1 MTKRKWGELMK
12 TITKIEE
19 IESVGPAKKIRVAA
33 YCRVSSSSDDQLISL
48 ETQKA
53 HYETYI
59 RANPEWEFAGLY
71 YDEGISGTKTS
82 KREGL
87 LSMLKDCG
95 RGKIDY
101 IVTKS
106 ISRFARNT
114 ADCLT
119 MVRKLLEL
127 DIPVFFEK
135 ENINTAS
142 MESEL
147 MLSILSSM
155 AESESV
161 SISQNAKW
169 SIQRRF
175 KNGTFIIACPP
186 YGYDNV
192 DGELVV
198 VPEQAV
204 VVKRI
209 FADALAG
216 KGTHMIARELNSEG
230 LPPIQG
236 KKWHPGTIKFILK
249 NEKYTGDVI
258 FQKTYTDSSFNR
270 HRNNGEYDQYFCENH
285 HEPIISHE
293 DFDKVNELLRQR
305 GKEKGN
311 GEDTA
316 KYNNRYGFS
325 GRIKCGECGST
336 FKRRMHYKPSGAYVA
351 WCCGRHID
359 SVDACSMKYIT
370 DDALKAAFLTMMN
383 KLVFSH
389 KVVLKPLLNDL
400 ITTSDSERLQQISE
414 LENQIEKNVE
424 QKQVLTDLMTSV
436 KLSPALFHKV
446 SNELNTEAEMLSKKK
461 EGLLYSMSC
470 EYSKVEELK
479 LLMQFTA
486 KNNMV
491 TEFTEELFLAYV
503 DRVTVVSRAEVM
515 FELKCGLNLK
525 ERLVK

>member
-1 MTKRKWGELMK
+1 MKR
-12 TITKIEE
+12 ITKIEE
-19 IESVGPAKKIRVAA
+19 NNALSVKTKTRVAA
-33 YCRVSSSSDDQLISL
+33 YCRVSTASDEQLISL
-48 ETQKA
+48 DTQKA
-53 HYETYI
+53 HYEDYI
-59 RANPEWEFAGLY
+59 KSNSEWEYAGVFF
-71 YDEGISGTKTS
+71 DEGITGTK
-82 KREGL
+82 KECRDGL
-87 LSMLKDCG
+87 NSL
-95 RGKIDY
+95 IDSCEKGLVDLV
-101 IVTKS
+101 ITKS
-106 ISRFARNT
+106 ISRFSRNT
-114 ADCLT
+114 TDCLEL
-119 MVRKLLEL
+119 VRKLMALNVTV
-127 DIPVFFEK
+127 IFEK
-135 ENINTAS
+135 ENINTDT

-461 EGLLYSMSC
+461 EGLLYSMSG